1 MWANDRFTRDGDSRT
16 MHRVGG
22 VRIVAIVEA
31 AKGALILLAGFGLLA
46 LVHGQ
51 AQEVAEE
58 LVGHLHLNP
67 ASRYPRIF
75 IDLAGRLTDGRLW
88 MLAGLAMAYATLRF
102 IEAYGLWRERR
113 WAEWLAVASGAIY
126 VPIELYELFAGISP
140 IKVITFAVN
149 VGVVVYMS
157 AVLRRAHAEDES
169 ARP

>member
-1 MWANDRFTRDGDSRT
+1 MRANYRFRQGNDSQS
-16 MHRVGG
+16 MHFAGG

-31 AKGALILLAGFGLLA
+31 AKGVLILLAGFSLLT
-46 LVHGQ
+46 LVHRQ

-67 ASRYPRIF
+67 ANRYPRIF

-88 MLAGLAMAYATLRF
+88 VLAGLAMTYAIIRF

-113 WAEWLAVASGAIY
+113 WAEWFAVASSAMY
-126 VPIELYELFAGISP
+126 VPIELYELFAGVSP
-140 IKVITFAVN
+140 LKVIAFTVN

-157 AVLRRAHAEDES
+157 AVLWRAQVGNES
-169 ARP
+169 TLS